1 MSIAASRAETEA
13 RKQRAALVSAAV
25 KVALTLGKF
34 VAAGLSG
41 SLALFSEAANNL
53 GDVAVT
59 LLSFY
64 SIRVAARP
72 ANDAYHFGHG
82 KVEALSALVQTGF
95 LFALAVFILI
105 EASKRLVGG
114 HSDVQPDA
122 FAFTVLVVSIVV
134 DAARWWSLNKIAKE
148 TRSPALAAD
157 ALNFAT
163 DIVASLFAIGG
174 LIAAALGFK
183 LGDTIAALGV
193 AGFVGIAG
201 WRLGRET
208 VGTLLDAAPKGLT
221 EPITRLISDVPG
233 VIAVDALKLRPIG
246 NEIAGEV
253 GIKVSRTLSIE
264 RVAAIRRTV
273 IDTVAREYPD
283 VTMVVT
289 AEPVALDDET
299 VAERVLLIAARRHV
313 PIHHV
318 TVQSVNGRRAVSFD
332 AELDGRMPL
341 GRAHDIVTAL
351 ETAIEDELG
360 DGIEVESHI
369 EPREISE
376 LSGQDCDGPRRDDI
390 YAALRRRAPETSN
403 LVEVHDVRVRETEA
417 GLVVNYHCLVDPALS
432 VEVVHT
438 QVDQLDRKVR
448 QDCPAVARIV
458 GHAEPLRDAK
468 AAP

>member
-1 MSIAASRAETEA
+1 MSILPSRAETEA

-53 GDVAVT
+53 GDVVVT

-105 EASKRLVGG
+105 EAAKRLVGG
-114 HSDVQPDA
+114 HANVQPDA
-122 FAFTVLVVSIVV
+122 FAFAVLVVSIIV
-134 DAARWWSLNKIAKE
+134 DAVRWWSLNKVAKE

-174 LIAAALGFK
+174 LIAAACGFK

-193 AGFVGIAG
+193 AAFVGIAG
-201 WRLGRET
+201 WRLGQET
-208 VGTLLDAAPKGLT
+208 VGTLLDAAPKGLA
-221 EPITRLISDVPG
+221 EPIARLITDVPG
-233 VIAVDALKLRPIG
+233 VISVHGLKLRPIG

-264 RVAAIRRTV
+264 RVAAIRRAV
-273 IDTVAREYPD
+273 SEAVARAHPD
-283 VTMVVT
+283 VSMVVT
-289 AEPVALDDET
+289 ADPVALDDET

-313 PIHHV
+313 PVHHV
-318 TVQSVNGRRAVSFD
+318 TVQSLAGRRSVSFD

-341 GRAHDIVTAL
+341 GRAHDIVSAL

-360 DGIEVESHI
+360 EGIEVESHI

-376 LSGQDCDGPRRDDI
+376 LSGQDCGSPIRDDI
-390 YAALRRRAPETSN
+390 HAALRRRAPETSH
-403 LVEVHDVRVRETEA
+403 LVDVHDVRVRETEA
-417 GLVVNYHCLVDPALS
+417 GLVVNYHCLVDPGLS
-432 VEVVHT
+432 VEAVHT
-438 QVDQLDRKVR
+438 EVDQLDRKVR
-448 QDCPAVARIV
+448 QDCPAIARIV
-458 GHAEPLRDAK
+458 GHAEPLRETVAS
-468 AAP
+468 